1 MFVAFDAL
9 NGELI
14 VLQMNLGHFH
24 LSVIYMSDFSVH
36 LYIAFLLSLSLPGA
50 LKMHKTLMLNSSLG
64 TLSEGEGSVQLTS
77 SLR

>member
-9 NGELI
+9 NGEMI

-24 LSVIYMSDFSVH
+24 FSYIYMSDFSVH

-50 LKMHKTLMLNSSLG
+50 LKMHKTLMSDSRLG
-64 TLSEGEGSVQLTS
+64 TLGEGEHPVQLTS